1 MKGSIGESFVSICR
15 LWYTR
20 GQEVLFE
27 NSCQKIKTSKSLND
41 FFPRIN
47 SKKKKIQYNNRA
59 WSNIR

>member
-41 FFPRIN
+41 FFPGIN
-47 SKKKKIQYNNRA
+47 RKKKNTI
-59 WSNIR
+59 